1 MPQPGSTPREE
12 VEQAHWAAANASSRT
27 PQDTSEA
34 ISKMEAMEL
43 ARRQAEQQAKRDEE
57 EWRKEELNLQEQED
71 TRRMKRQ
78 AEEEEDWEEEVK
90 EWEAE
95 KRVLAL
101 VLDARSAA
109 PAGFHPS
116 LDPADPPLDGATVA
130 GASPSF
136 AAGVQRTEEAAA
148 AVEAVTEL
156 LRCGANR
163 LCFDCEAELCLPSAV
178 APPPRARASDS
189 AGAGEDADEG
199 GEDAHRASLWL
210 CTSHGL
216 LLCEACARVH
226 RSLDK
231 DVSRLRAYDSTLLL
245 TELDTCFAG
254 GNDAFAAYLA
264 EEVGVPRH
272 VWLALPLDA
281 RYTTPAAQL
290 YQRRLR
296 AFMRGEE
303 LPSNLFVPDASHAGS
318 FE

>member
-1 MPQPGSTPREE
+1 MVPQPGSTSREQA
-12 VEQAHWAAANASSRT
+12 EQAHWAAANASSRT

-43 ARRQAEQQAKRDEE
+43 ARSQAEQQAKRDEE
-57 EWRKEELNLQEQED
+57 EWREEELNLQEQED
-71 TRRMKRQ
+71 ARRMRRQ
-78 AEEEEDWEEEVK
+78 VEEEEDWEEEVK

-116 LDPADPPLDGATVA
+116 LDPTDSPFDGAAAA
-130 GASPSF
+130 GASSSIT
-136 AAGVQRTEEAAA
+136 AEVQRTDEAAA
-148 AVEAVTEL
+148 AVEAVAEL
-156 LRCGANR
+156 LRCEANR
-163 LCFDCEAELCLPSAV
+163 SCFDCEAELCLPSAV

-199 GEDAHRASLWL
+199 GEDALRASLWL
-210 CTSHGL
+210 CTSHGV

-226 RSLDK
+226 CSLDK
-231 DVSRLRAYDSTLLL
+231 DVSCVRAYDSALLL

-254 GNDAFAAYLA
+254 GNDAFATYLA

-272 VWLALPLDA
+272 VWLALPLEA
-281 RYTTPAAQL
+281 RYATPAAQL

-303 LPSNLFVPDASHAGS
+303 LPSNLFVPDTSQLV
-318 FE
+318 